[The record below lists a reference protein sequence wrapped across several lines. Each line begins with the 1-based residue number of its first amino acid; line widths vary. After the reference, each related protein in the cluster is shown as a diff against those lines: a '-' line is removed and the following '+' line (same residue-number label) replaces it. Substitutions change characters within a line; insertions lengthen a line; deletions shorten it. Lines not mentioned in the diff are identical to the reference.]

1 MAIRTIRDIG
11 RTLRDRR
18 DLKASHGIIIYLI
31 EKYLESLGL
40 IKDKDFRV
48 EENIND
54 LELDI
59 ITIDGRGRI
68 NTVWEVIEPD
78 PVYNINN
85 DEFLTKIERLLIRT
99 YSIILKPKYIILTD
113 GKVLYVY
120 DNKGIRLQAL
130 SLEDLADADDE
141 FEEKI
146 RKIILG
152 LNGDGGRGGS

>member
-1 MAIRTIRDIG
+1 MAIKTIRDIG
-11 RTLRDRR
+11 RTLRERS
-18 DLKASHGIIIYLI
+18 DLKASHGVIIYLI

-40 IKDKDFRV
+40 VKDKDFRV

-59 ITIDGRGRI
+59 ITIDGQGRI
-68 NTVWEVIEPD
+68 STVWEVIEPD
-78 PVYNINN
+78 PIYNIDNN
-85 DEFLTKIERLLIRT
+85 EFLTKIEKLLIRT

-113 GKVLYVY
+113 GKVFYIY
-120 DNKGIRLQAL
+120 DKKGNRLQSL
-130 SLEDLADADDE
+130 SLDDLTAADDE

-152 LNGDGGRGGS
+152 MDENGGRGGS